1 MFERWIDEAK
11 HLFPDE
17 GARTAG
23 RSSLVAG
30 IILLL
35 AVLPSQVSGHH
46 SVAFYSDESIEI
58 TGELTRIDWRN
69 PHVRLTL
76 EATNDRGISEIWRLE
91 GSSIYNLARSGITA
105 ETFEVGQRLVITGHP
120 STREERMLLLREIL
134 LPEGRRLEMW
144 IQNVTRLESDTRLVD
159 AAAENRGIFR
169 VWSVPAAN
177 LAAALAQLRDQ
188 PLTDSAIAAQADWNP
203 LDNFATRCEPEG
215 MPRIMVNPHPF
226 EFIDRG
232 ATITL
237 KTELYDIERTIHM
250 DRDAPPGDAPRS
262 RLGYSVGA
270 WEDGDLVVRTTR
282 INWPYFDN
290 AGTPLSE
297 DVKIIERFSLSEDQ
311 TRLDFEVTVT
321 DSSTFTRPAVLR
333 GYWLALGDTIAR
345 YDCVPL
351 EN

>member
-1 MFERWIDEAK
+1 MNAIAEMADSRRK
-11 HLFPDE
+11 
-17 GARTAG
+17 R
-23 RSSLVAG
+23 
-30 IILLL
+30 LLL
-35 AVLPSQVSGHH
+35 RCMLVLAAVAPLQVFGHH
-46 SVAFYSDESIEI
+46 SVAFYSDELIEI
-58 TGELTRIDWRN
+58 AGEVTRIEWRN
-69 PHVRLTL
+69 PHIRLTL
-76 EATNDRGISEIWRLE
+76 NATNDRGLSESWETE

-144 IQNVTRLESDTRLVD
+144 IQNVTRLESDSRLVD
-159 AAAENRGIFR
+159 AAAENRGILR

-188 PLTDSAIAAQADWNP
+188 PFTESAIAAQGDWNP

-215 MPRIMVNPHPF
+215 MPRVMVNPHPF
-226 EFIDRG
+226 EFIDG
-232 ATITL
+232 GDLITL
-237 KTELYDIERTIHM
+237 RTELYDIERTIHM
-250 DRDAPPGDAPRS
+250 DRDAPPGDAPWS

-282 INWPYFDN
+282 VNWPYFDN

-297 DVKIIERFSLSEDQ
+297 DADIVERFSLSEDQ
-311 TRLDFEVTVT
+311 TRLDFEVAVT
-321 DSSTFTRPAVLR
+321 DPSTFTRPAVLT

-345 YDCVPL
+345 YDCLPL
-351 EN
+351 GN